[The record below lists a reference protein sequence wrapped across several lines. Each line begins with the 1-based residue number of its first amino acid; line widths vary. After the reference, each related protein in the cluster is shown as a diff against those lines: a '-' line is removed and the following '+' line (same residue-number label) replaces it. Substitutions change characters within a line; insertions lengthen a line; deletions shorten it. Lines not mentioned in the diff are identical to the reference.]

1 MRSTYQARRISKE
14 RVIALRKSGS
24 LRQSVVLDSYTGL
37 IVVEPRGSN
46 LGDGEVLPPEIA
58 DAELS
63 SAWCLDP
70 QSKIQHARQLL
81 RLDALAKKG
90 SLVEAGV

>member
-1 MRSTYQARRISKE
+1 MRSNYQARRISKG
-14 RVIALRKSGS
+14 RVAALRRSGAF
-24 LRQSVVLDSYTGL
+24 RQSVLLDSYTGL
-37 IVVEPRGSN
+37 IVVEPRGSD
-46 LGDGEVLPPEIA
+46 LGDGEVLPPEVA

-70 QSKIQHARQLL
+70 QTKIQRARQLL
-81 RLDALAKKG
+81 GLDALAKNG